1 VKGDVLMSGERP
13 QLDARSDDLVIAN
26 TSGLVVRIEN
36 LMIALGSYIT
46 KLSIYGIKSAIKFIS
61 GLFKEI
67 TRKRPVHI
75 QTMIDSACKTFK
87 NTAKKAVSS
96 LLGIRSFYRTFRSQ
110 IKEYGLKQTLFMRIS
125 EITADIRKMK
135 KIFATLINYT
145 VPVIC
150 VAVLIKVVTG
160 ISECDY
166 GVSVE
171 CNGKE
176 LGIIS
181 TEDVLNDAQKVL
193 SQRVKY
199 YDTGSSVYL
208 KANLSVTALSS
219 ENQVL
224 DEVTLADAIQEQIP
238 EQQLMA
244 YQAEL
249 AGDENKA
256 SEENSF
262 DISNKVRAFPVTV
275 DGEIIGA
282 VSDYSLI
289 DAALSQIK
297 SKYKNE
303 ENVIDVKFDKDIE
316 YGYEQYVDPSELVD
330 PQTII
335 DRLTG
340 IVSEP
345 VYYEVKEGD
354 TPWDIAIENNMSV
367 DSLKQCLATFDGEII
382 PDITE
387 DFKVGTLI
395 QLSEEVP
402 FIQPIVTKDLT
413 YTATIDYEIEKKED
427 DSLYKGETVV
437 DVKGVEGKKQIHA
450 YVTYKNGKAIKKDI
464 LSENVISEPI
474 TKVIRVGTKATT
486 TPVSTGS
493 GGSGQ
498 YFWPVAGG
506 YISSPFGDGRGHK
519 GIDIAAPYGTP
530 IYAAASGTVTD
541 VGSGWNGGY
550 GNAVMITQDDGN
562 VTMYAHQSS
571 VAVSYGDY
579 VVKGQ
584 LIGYIGSTGDSSGNH
599 LHFEVRSNGRF
610 MNPTDYVS
618 AY

>member
-1 VKGDVLMSGERP
+1 MSEGRP
-13 QLDARSDDLVIAN
+13 QLTVNPDDLVIEN
-26 TSGLVVRIEN
+26 TNGLVGKIEE
-36 LMIALGSYIT
+36 LMIALGSSIT
-46 KLSIYGIKSAIKFIS
+46 RLSIYGVKATVKFI
-61 GLFKEI
+61 GDLLKKI
-67 TRKRPVHI
+67 IRKRPVHI
-75 QTMIDSACKTFK
+75 QAMIDTADRAIKSA
-87 NTAKKAVSS
+87 AKKAVGS
-96 LLGIRSFYRTFRSQ
+96 LLGIRSFYRDFRSQ
-110 IKEYGLKQTLFMRIS
+110 IKEYGLKQTLFMRVS
-125 EITADIRKMK
+125 EITADIRRMK
-135 KIFATLINYT
+135 KIFATLVNYT
-145 VPVIC
+145 VPVVCI
-150 VAVLIKVVTG
+150 AVLVKVVTG
-160 ISECDY
+160 VSECDY

-181 TEDVLNDAQKVL
+181 TEDVLSDAQKVL
-193 SQRVKY
+193 SERVKY

-249 AGDENKA
+249 AKSENTA
-256 SEENSF
+256 PEEASF
-262 DISNKVRAFPVTV
+262 DTSNKVRAFPVTV

-282 VSDYSLI
+282 VSDYSSI
-289 DAALSQIK
+289 DEALSQIK
-297 SKYKNE
+297 SKYEND

-316 YGYEQYVDPSELVD
+316 YGYEQFVDPSMIVD
-330 PQTII
+330 SQSVI
-335 DRLTG
+335 DKLTG

-345 VYYEVKEGD
+345 VYYEVKQGD
-354 TPWDIAIENNMSV
+354 TPWDIAVENNMSV
-367 DSLKQCLATFDGEII
+367 DSLKQCLATFNGEIV

-402 FIQPIVTKDLT
+402 FIQPVVTKDLT
-413 YTATIDYEIEKKED
+413 YTATIDYEIVKKED

-464 LSENVISEPI
+464 LSENVISEPV

-486 TPVSTGS
+486 TPVSTSS

-550 GNAVMITQDDGN
+550 GNAVMISQDDGN

-571 VAVSYGDY
+571 VAVKYGDY

-584 LIGYIGSTGDSSGNH
+584 LIGYIGSTGDSYGNH

-610 MNPTDYVS
+610 MNPADYVS
-618 AY
+618 QY